1 MKRLKSR
8 DEIIMKNTGK
18 RSIDIIERDKNV
30 VSPSLTRSYDLV
42 IDHAEGSTIYDVEG
56 RSYID
61 FAASVA
67 VMNIG
72 YNCQRVKQ
80 AVCAQME
87 KMVHCGFSDFY
98 AEKPVKLS
106 EKLCE
111 MSGYDKVFL
120 SNSGTEAVE
129 AAMKL
134 AFWYTGRSGMIAFY
148 RAFHGRTLG
157 ALSLTSSKIKHKEH
171 FPALHVLHSDYAN
184 CYRCP
189 LNLEYPGCG
198 ISCAKEI
205 ENTIFKRELSPK
217 DTAAIVVEPIQGEGG
232 FIVPP
237 VEFHRELRRIC
248 DENDVLL
255 IADEIQSGGFRTG
268 KFMAME
274 NFGVRADIVCM
285 SKSIGGGIPLG
296 ATLSTGKIM
305 SWPPGTHANTFG
317 GNLLAAAGGLATLE
331 FMQSSKLG
339 AKAVEKGNYLMKS
352 LNELKDKYPI
362 IGDVRGIGLMIG
374 IELVEN
380 DRSPASAMRDVIIKK
395 ALEGGLILLPA
406 GDSVIRFVPPLI
418 IKKIEIDRGLEIF
431 ENALRSTLAA

>member
-1 MKRLKSR
+1 MKNSGLKSK
-8 DEIIMKNTGK
+8 EII
-18 RSIDIIERDKNV
+18 IRDNKV

-42 IDHAEGSTIYDVEG
+42 IDHAEGSTIFDIEG
-56 RSYID
+56 KSYID

-72 YNCQRVKQ
+72 YNCRKVKE
-80 AVCAQME
+80 AVSAQLE

-98 AEKPVKLS
+98 AEQPVKLS

-111 MSGYDKVFL
+111 MTGYEKVFL

-134 AFWYTGRSGMIAFY
+134 AFWYTGKTSMIAFY

-171 FPALHVLHSDYAN
+171 FPALRVLHSDYAY

-205 ENTIFKRELSPK
+205 ERTIFKRELSPK

-237 VEFHRELRRIC
+237 PEFHKEIRRIC
-248 DENDVLL
+248 NENDVLM

-274 NFGVRADIVCM
+274 NFDVRADIVCM

-296 ATLSTGKIM
+296 ATLSTEKIM

-331 FMQSSKLG
+331 FMEEKKLG
-339 AKAVEKGNYLMKS
+339 EKAVEKGKYIIKRLD
-352 LNELKDKYPI
+352 ELKEKYPI
-362 IGDVRGIGLMIG
+362 IGDVRGIGLMTG
-374 IELVEN
+374 IELVEE
-380 DRSPASAMRDVIIKK
+380 DRSPAPARRDEIIKK
-395 ALEGGLILLPA
+395 SLHGGLILLPA
-406 GDSVIRFVPPLI
+406 GDSVIRLVPPLI
-418 IKKIEIDRGLEIF
+418 IKKNEIDRGLGIL
-431 ENALRSTLAA
+431 ENALRSG

>member
-1 MKRLKSR
+1 MRKLTNRSR
-8 DEIIMKNTGK
+8 DIMN
-18 RSIDIIERDKNV
+18 RDNKV
-30 VSPSLTRSYDLV
+30 VCSLTRPYDLV
-42 IDHAEGSTIYDVEG
+42 VDHAQDSTIYDVEG
-56 RSYID
+56 NSYID

-72 YNCQRVKQ
+72 YNCQKVKK
-80 AVCAQME
+80 AVCSQLE

-98 AEKPVKLS
+98 AEIPVKLA
-106 EKLCE
+106 EKLCG
-111 MSGYDKVFL
+111 MTGYDKVFL
-120 SNSGTEAVE
+120 SNSGAEAVE

-134 AFWYTGRSGMIAFY
+134 AFWYTRRSSMIAFY

-157 ALSLTSSKIKHKEH
+157 ALSLSGSKRRHKER
-171 FPALHVLHSDYAN
+171 FPSLRVVHSHYAY

-189 LNLEYPGCG
+189 FNLEYPGCG
-198 ISCAKEI
+198 IYCAGEI
-205 ENTIFKRELSPK
+205 ERTVFKRELSPE
-217 DTAAIVVEPIQGEGG
+217 DTAAIAVEPIQGEGG

-237 VEFHRELRRIC
+237 PEFHKELRRIC

-296 ATLSTGKIM
+296 ATLSTDRIM
-305 SWPPGTHANTFG
+305 SWEPGAHANTFG
-317 GNLLAAAGGLATLE
+317 GNLLASAGGLATLE
-331 FMQSSKLG
+331 FMESSSLG
-339 AKAVEKGNYLMKS
+339 EKAVEKGNYMMKR
-352 LNELKDKYPI
+352 LNELKDEYPL

-374 IELVEN
+374 AELVEEN
-380 DRSPASAMRDVIIKK
+380 KEPASEKREQIVRK
-395 ALEGGLILLPA
+395 ALDGGLILLPA

-418 IKKIEIDRGLEIF
+418 ISRNEIDRGLEIF
-431 ENALRSTLAA
+431 EDALRST

>member
-1 MKRLKSR
+1 
-8 DEIIMKNTGK
+8 MKNTGK
-18 RSIDIIERDKNV
+18 RSIEIIERDKKV

-42 IDHAEGSTIYDVEG
+42 IDRAEGSTIYDVEG
-56 RSYID
+56 RGYID
-61 FAASVA
+61 FASSVA

-72 YNCQRVKQ
+72 YNCKKVKQ

-98 AEKPVKLS
+98 SEQPVRLS

-111 MSGYDKVFL
+111 MTGFEKVFL

-134 AFWYTGRSGMIAFY
+134 AFWYTGRSSMIGFY

-157 ALSLTSSKIKHKEH
+157 SLSLTSSKIKHKEH
-171 FPALHVLHSDYAN
+171 FPALHVIHSDYAN

-198 ISCAKEI
+198 IACAKEI
-205 ENTIFKRELSPK
+205 ENIIFKRELSPK

-237 VEFHRELRRIC
+237 IEFHKELRRIC

-296 ATLSTGKIM
+296 ATLSSSKIM

-331 FMQSSKLG
+331 FMESSKLG
-339 AKAVEKGNYLMKS
+339 EKAVEKGNYLMKR

-374 IELVEN
+374 VELVEM
-380 DRSPASAMRDVIIKK
+380 DRSPASARRDVIVKK
-395 ALEGGLILLPA
+395 SLDGGLILLPA

-418 IKKIEIDRGLEIF
+418 IKKTEIDRGLEIF
-431 ENALRSTLAA
+431 ENALRSS

>member
-1 MKRLKSR
+1 
-8 DEIIMKNTGK
+8 MKNTGK
-18 RSIDIIERDKNV
+18 RSIEIIERDKKV

-56 RSYID
+56 RGYID
-61 FAASVA
+61 FASSVA

-72 YNCQRVKQ
+72 YNCTKVKQ
-80 AVCAQME
+80 AVCAQMD

-98 AEKPVKLS
+98 AEQPVKLS

-111 MSGYDKVFL
+111 MSGYEKVFL

-134 AFWYTGRSGMIAFY
+134 AFWYTGKSSMIAFY

-157 ALSLTSSKIKHKEH
+157 SLSLTSSKIKHKEH
-171 FPALHVLHSDYAN
+171 FPALHVIHSDYAN

-198 ISCAKEI
+198 IACAKEI
-205 ENTIFKRELSPK
+205 ENIIFKRELSPK

-237 VEFHRELRRIC
+237 VEFHKELRRIC

-296 ATLSTGKIM
+296 ATMSSSKIM

-339 AKAVEKGNYLMKS
+339 EKAVEKGNYLMKR

-374 IELVEN
+374 VELVEN
-380 DRSPASAMRDVIIKK
+380 DRSPAPARRDVIVKK
-395 ALEGGLILLPA
+395 SLDGGLILLPA

-418 IKKIEIDRGLEIF
+418 IKKSEIDKGLEIF
-431 ENALRSTLAA
+431 ENALRSS

>member
-1 MKRLKSR
+1 MTKTNNRSRNIISR
-8 DEIIMKNTGK
+8 DH
-18 RSIDIIERDKNV
+18 NV
-30 VSPSLTRSYDLV
+30 VSPSLTRSFDIV
-42 IDHAEGSTIYDVEG
+42 VDHAQGSTIFDVEG
-56 RSYID
+56 KSYID

-72 YNCQRVKQ
+72 YNCKKVKE

-98 AEKPVKLS
+98 AEQPVKLC

-111 MSGYDKVFL
+111 MTGYEKVFL

-134 AFWYTGRSGMIAFY
+134 AFWYTGKTNMIAFY

-157 ALSLTSSKIKHKEH
+157 ALSLTSSKIRHKEH
-171 FPALHVLHSDYAN
+171 FPTLRVLHSDYAY

-205 ENTIFKRELSPK
+205 ERTIFKRELSPK

-237 VEFHRELRRIC
+237 PEFHKEIRRIC
-248 DENDVLL
+248 DENNVLM
-255 IADEIQSGGFRTG
+255 ISDEIQSGGFRTG
-268 KFMAME
+268 KFLALE
-274 NFGVRADIVCM
+274 NFDVRADIVCM

-296 ATLSTGKIM
+296 ATLSSSRIM

-331 FMQSSKLG
+331 FMESAQLG
-339 AKAVEKGNYLMKS
+339 MKAIEKGNYLIKR
-352 LNELKDKYPI
+352 LNEMKDKYPV

-374 IELVEN
+374 VELVEEN
-380 DRSPASAMRDVIIKK
+380 KAPAVGKRDLVIKRSLD
-395 ALEGGLILLPA
+395 GGLILLPA

-418 IKKIEIDRGLEIF
+418 IKNSELDKGLEIF
-431 ENALRSTLAA
+431 ENALRSI

>member
-1 MKRLKSR
+1 MRKITNISK
-8 DEIIMKNTGK
+8 EIIK
-18 RSIDIIERDKNV
+18 RDNKV
-30 VSPSLTRSYDLV
+30 VGSLTRPYDLV

-56 RSYID
+56 NSYID

-72 YNCQRVKQ
+72 YNCKAVKQ
-80 AVCAQME
+80 AVCSQLE
-87 KMVHCGFSDFY
+87 KMVHCGFPDFY
-98 AEKPVKLS
+98 AEMPVKLA
-106 EKLCE
+106 EKLCA
-111 MSGYDKVFL
+111 MTGYDKIFL
-120 SNSGTEAVE
+120 SNSGAEAVE

-134 AFWYTGRSGMIAFY
+134 AFWYTKRSSMIAFY

-157 ALSLTSSKIKHKEH
+157 ALSLSGSKRRHKEH
-171 FPALHVLHSDYAN
+171 FPSLRVVHSHYAY

-198 ISCAKEI
+198 VACVEEI
-205 ENTIFKRELSPK
+205 ERTIFKRELSPE
-217 DTAAIVVEPIQGEGG
+217 DTAAIAVEPIQGEGG

-237 VEFHRELRRIC
+237 VEFHKELRRIC
-248 DENDVLL
+248 DDNDVLL

-296 ATLSTGKIM
+296 ATLSTDKIM
-305 SWPPGTHANTFG
+305 SWEPGAHANTFG

-331 FMQSSKLG
+331 FMESSKLG
-339 AKAVEKGNYLMKS
+339 DKAVEKGNYIMKR
-352 LNELKDKYPI
+352 LNELKDEYPL

-374 IELVEN
+374 AELVEEN
-380 DRSPASAMRDVIIKK
+380 KEPAMLKREQIVRK
-395 ALEGGLILLPA
+395 ALDGGLILLPA

-418 IKKIEIDRGLEIF
+418 ISRTEIDRGLEIF
-431 ENALRSTLAA
+431 ERALKGI

>member
-1 MKRLKSR
+1 
-8 DEIIMKNTGK
+8 MKNTGK
-18 RSIDIIERDKNV
+18 RSIEIIERDKKV
-30 VSPSLTRSYDLV
+30 VSPSLTRYYDLV

-56 RSYID
+56 RGYID

-72 YNCQRVKQ
+72 YNCKKVKE

-98 AEKPVKLS
+98 AEQPVRLS

-111 MSGYDKVFL
+111 MSGYEKVFL

-134 AFWYTGRSGMIAFY
+134 AFWHTGRSSMIAFY

-157 ALSLTSSKIKHKEH
+157 SLSLTSSKIKHKEH
-171 FPALHVLHSDYAN
+171 FPALHVVHSDYAN

-198 ISCAKEI
+198 IACAKEI
-205 ENTIFKRELSPK
+205 ENIIFKRELSPK

-237 VEFHRELRRIC
+237 VEFHKELRRIC

-296 ATLSTGKIM
+296 ATLSTSKIM

-331 FMQSSKLG
+331 FMESSKLG
-339 AKAVEKGNYLMKS
+339 EKAVEKGNYLMKR

-374 IELVEN
+374 VELIEK
-380 DRSPASAMRDVIIKK
+380 DMSPASARRDVIVKRS
-395 ALEGGLILLPA
+395 LDGGLILLPA

-418 IKKIEIDRGLEIF
+418 IKKTEIDRGLEIF
-431 ENALRSTLAA
+431 ETALRSS

>member
-1 MKRLKSR
+1 MKPSQKSKEIISR
-8 DEIIMKNTGK
+8 DSK
-18 RSIDIIERDKNV
+18 V
-30 VSPSLTRSYDLV
+30 VSPSLTRPYELV
-42 IDHAEGSTIYDVEG
+42 IDSAEGSTIFDVDG

-61 FAASVA
+61 FASSVA

-72 YNCQRVKQ
+72 YNCQKVKQ

-98 AEKPVKLS
+98 AETPVKLC

-111 MSGYDKVFL
+111 MTGYEKVFL

-134 AFWYTGRSGMIAFY
+134 AFWYTKKNAMVAFY

-157 ALSLTSSKIKHKEH
+157 ALSLTASKIKHKAH
-171 FPALHVLHSDYAN
+171 FPSLCVVHSHYAY

-189 LNLEYPGCG
+189 LNLEYPQCG
-198 ISCAKEI
+198 IACALEI
-205 ENTIFKRELSPK
+205 ERTVFKRELSPK
-217 DTAAIVVEPIQGEGG
+217 DTAAIVDEPIQGEGG

-237 VEFHRELRRIC
+237 PQFHKEIRRIC

-296 ATLSTGKIM
+296 ATLSDSKIM
-305 SWPPGTHANTFG
+305 SWPPGAHANTFG

-331 FMQSSKLG
+331 FMESSKLG
-339 AKAVEKGNYLMKS
+339 EKAIEKGTYLMKR
-352 LNELKDKYPI
+352 LNELKEEYAI

-374 IELVEN
+374 VELVKEN
-380 DRSPASAMRDVIIKK
+380 KDPAIDERETIVKK

-418 IKKIEIDRGLEIF
+418 IKKNEIDKGLEIF
-431 ENALRSTLAA
+431 EDALKTA

>member
-1 MKRLKSR
+1 MRKMTNISR
-8 DEIIMKNTGK
+8 EII
-18 RSIDIIERDKNV
+18 DRDNKV
-30 VSPSLTRSYDLV
+30 VSKLTRPYDLV
-42 IDHAEGSTIYDVEG
+42 VDHAQGSTIYDVEG
-56 RSYID
+56 NSYID

-72 YNCQRVKQ
+72 YNCKAVKQ
-80 AVCAQME
+80 AVCSQLE

-98 AEKPVKLS
+98 AEMPVKLA
-106 EKLCE
+106 EKLCG
-111 MSGYDKVFL
+111 MTGYDKVFL
-120 SNSGTEAVE
+120 SNSGAEAVE

-134 AFWYTGRSGMIAFY
+134 AFWYTKRSSMIAFY

-157 ALSLTSSKIKHKEH
+157 ALSLSGSKRRNKEH
-171 FPALHVLHSDYAN
+171 FPSLRVVHSHYAY

-189 LNLEYPGCG
+189 FNLEYPGCG
-198 ISCAKEI
+198 VACVEEI
-205 ENTIFKRELSPK
+205 ERTIFKRELSPE
-217 DTAAIVVEPIQGEGG
+217 DTAAIAVEPIQGEGG

-237 VEFHRELRRIC
+237 VEFHKELRRIC
-248 DENDVLL
+248 DENNVLL

-296 ATLSTGKIM
+296 ATLSTDKIM
-305 SWPPGTHANTFG
+305 SWESGAHANTFG

-331 FMQSSKLG
+331 FMESSRLG
-339 AKAVEKGNYLMKS
+339 EKAVEKGNYLRKR
-352 LNELKDKYPI
+352 LNELKDEYHL

-374 IELVEN
+374 AELVEEN
-380 DRSPASAMRDVIIKK
+380 KVPAAQKREQIVRK
-395 ALEGGLILLPA
+395 AIDGGLILLPA

-418 IKKIEIDRGLEIF
+418 ISRNEIDKGLEIF
-431 ENALRSTLAA
+431 EDALKGV

>member
-1 MKRLKSR
+1 
-8 DEIIMKNTGK
+8 MKNTGK
-18 RSIDIIERDKNV
+18 RSIEIIERDKNV

-42 IDHAEGSTIYDVEG
+42 IDRAEGSTIYDADG
-56 RSYID
+56 RGYID

-72 YNCQRVKQ
+72 YNCRKVKE

-87 KMVHCGFSDFY
+87 KMVHCGFSDFFS
-98 AEKPVKLS
+98 EQPVKLS

-111 MSGYDKVFL
+111 MTGFEKVFL

-134 AFWYTGRSGMIAFY
+134 AFWYSGRSGMIAFY

-157 ALSLTSSKIKHKEH
+157 SLSLTSSKIRHKEH
-171 FPALHVLHSDYAN
+171 FPALHVIHSDYAN

-198 ISCAKEI
+198 ISCAQEI
-205 ENTIFKRELSPK
+205 EDIIFKRELSPK

-237 VEFHRELRRIC
+237 LEFHQELRRIC

-296 ATLSTGKIM
+296 ATLSSSKIM

-331 FMQSSKLG
+331 FMESSKLG
-339 AKAVEKGNYLMKS
+339 EKAVEKGNYLMKR

-374 IELVEN
+374 VELVEK
-380 DRSPASAMRDVIIKK
+380 DRSPASSKRDVIIKK
-395 ALEGGLILLPA
+395 SLDGGLILLPA

-418 IKKIEIDRGLEIF
+418 IKKTEIDRGLEIL
-431 ENALRSTLAA
+431 ENAIRLS

>member
-1 MKRLKSR
+1 
-8 DEIIMKNTGK
+8 MKNTGK
-18 RSIDIIERDKNV
+18 RSIEIIERDKKV

-56 RSYID
+56 RGYID

-72 YNCQRVKQ
+72 YNCQKVKE

-98 AEKPVKLS
+98 AEQPVKLS

-111 MSGYDKVFL
+111 MTGYEKVFL

-134 AFWYTGRSGMIAFY
+134 AFWYTGRSSMIAFY

-157 ALSLTSSKIKHKEH
+157 SLSLTSSKIKHKEH
-171 FPALHVLHSDYAN
+171 FPQLHVLHSDYAN

-198 ISCAKEI
+198 ITCAKEI
-205 ENTIFKRELSPK
+205 ENIIFKRELSPK

-237 VEFHRELRRIC
+237 VEFHKELRRIC

-255 IADEIQSGGFRTG
+255 ISDEIQTGGFRTG

-296 ATLSTGKIM
+296 ATLSTSKIM
-305 SWPPGTHANTFG
+305 SWLPGTHANTFG

-339 AKAVEKGNYLMKS
+339 EKAVEKGNYLMKR

-374 IELVEN
+374 VELVEK
-380 DRSPASAMRDVIIKK
+380 DRSPASARRDVIIKK
-395 ALEGGLILLPA
+395 ALDGGLILLPA

-418 IKKIEIDRGLEIF
+418 IKKTEIDSGLEIF
-431 ENALRSTLAA
+431 ETALRSS

>member
-1 MKRLKSR
+1 MKKTSQKSR
-8 DEIIMKNTGK
+8 EIIN
-18 RSIDIIERDKNV
+18 RDNNV
-30 VSPSLTRSYDLV
+30 MSPSLTRPYELV
-42 IDHAEGSTIYDVEG
+42 IDSAEGSTIFDVEG

-61 FAASVA
+61 FASSVA

-72 YNCQRVKQ
+72 YNCKKVKE

-98 AEKPVKLS
+98 AEMPVKLS
-106 EKLCE
+106 EKLCD
-111 MSGYDKVFL
+111 MTGYEKVFL
-120 SNSGTEAVE
+120 SNSGAEAVE

-134 AFWYTGRSGMIAFY
+134 AFWYTKKNAMIAFY

-171 FPALHVLHSDYAN
+171 FPSLRVVHTHYAY

-189 LNLEYPGCG
+189 LNLEYPECG
-198 ISCAKEI
+198 ISCAREI
-205 ENTIFKRELSPK
+205 ERTIFRRELSPK
-217 DTAAIVVEPIQGEGG
+217 DTAAIVVEPVQGEGG

-237 VEFHRELRRIC
+237 PEFHKEIRRIC

-268 KFMAME
+268 KFMAMD
-274 NFGVRADIVCM
+274 NFDVRADIVCM

-296 ATLSTGKIM
+296 ATLSSSEIM
-305 SWPPGTHANTFG
+305 SWHPGVHANTFG

-331 FMQSSKLG
+331 FMESRRLG
-339 AKAVEKGNYLMKS
+339 EKAVEKGNYLMKR
-352 LNELKDKYPI
+352 LNELKEEYPI

-374 IELVEN
+374 AELVKEN
-380 DRSPASAMRDVIIKK
+380 KAPAVQERELIVKK
-395 ALEGGLILLPA
+395 ALDGGLILLPA

-418 IKKIEIDRGLEIF
+418 IKKSEIDRGLEIF
-431 ENALRSTLAA
+431 ENALKTG

>member
-1 MKRLKSR
+1 MFKRGKT
-8 DEIIMKNTGK
+8 MKNTGK
-18 RSIDIIERDKNV
+18 RSLDIIERDKKV

-42 IDHAEGSTIYDVEG
+42 IDRAEGSTIYDVEG

-61 FAASVA
+61 FASSVA

-72 YNCQRVKQ
+72 YNCRKVNE

-98 AEKPVKLS
+98 AEQPVKLS

-111 MSGYDKVFL
+111 MTGYEKVFL

-134 AFWYTGRSGMIAFY
+134 AFWYTGRSSMIAFY

-157 ALSLTSSKIKHKEH
+157 SLSLTSSKIKHKEH
-171 FPALHVLHSDYAN
+171 FPALHVIHSDYAN

-198 ISCAKEI
+198 IGCAKEI
-205 ENTIFKRELSPK
+205 ENIIFKRELSPK

-237 VEFHRELRRIC
+237 VEFHKELRRIC

-296 ATLSTGKIM
+296 ATLSSGKIM

-339 AKAVEKGNYLMKS
+339 EKAVEKGNYLMKR
-352 LNELKDKYPI
+352 LNELEDKYPL

-374 IELVEN
+374 VELVET
-380 DRSPASAMRDVIIKK
+380 DGSPAPSRRDVIINKS
-395 ALEGGLILLPA
+395 LEGGLILLPA

-418 IKKIEIDRGLEIF
+418 IKRTEIDRGLEIF
-431 ENALRSTLAA
+431 ENALRSS

>member
-1 MKRLKSR
+1 
-8 DEIIMKNTGK
+8 MKNTGK
-18 RSIDIIERDKNV
+18 RSIEIIERDKKV

-42 IDHAEGSTIYDVEG
+42 IDRAEGSTIYDVEG
-56 RSYID
+56 RGYID

-72 YNCQRVKQ
+72 YNCHRVKQ
-80 AVCAQME
+80 AVCAQMD

-98 AEKPVKLS
+98 SEQPVKLS

-111 MSGYDKVFL
+111 MTGYEKVFL

-134 AFWYTGRSGMIAFY
+134 AFWYTGRQGMISFY
-148 RAFHGRTLG
+148 KAFHGRTLG
-157 ALSLTSSKIKHKEH
+157 SLSLTNSKIRHKEH
-171 FPALHVLHSDYAN
+171 FPAFHVLHSDYAN

-189 LNLEYPGCG
+189 LNLEYPDCG
-198 ISCAKEI
+198 IACVKKI
-205 ENTIFKRELSPK
+205 ENLIFKRELSPK

-237 VEFHRELRRIC
+237 VEFHKELRRIC

-296 ATLSTGKIM
+296 ATLSTDKIM

-331 FMQSSKLG
+331 FMESSKLG
-339 AKAVEKGNYLMKS
+339 EKAVEKGNYIMKR
-352 LNELKDKYPI
+352 LNELKDIYAV

-374 IELVEN
+374 AELVEK
-380 DRSPASAMRDVIIKK
+380 DGSPASSRRDTIINK
-395 ALEGGLILLPA
+395 ALDGGLILLPA

-418 IKKIEIDRGLEIF
+418 IKKTEIDKGLEIF
-431 ENALRSTLAA
+431 ETALRSSQVNK